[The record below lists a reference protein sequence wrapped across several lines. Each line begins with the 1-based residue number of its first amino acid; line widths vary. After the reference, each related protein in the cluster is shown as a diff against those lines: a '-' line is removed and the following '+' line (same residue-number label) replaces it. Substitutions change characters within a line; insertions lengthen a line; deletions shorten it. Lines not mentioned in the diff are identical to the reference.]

1 MFFSSYITVAVYR
14 WLPLEQNPHAVV
26 HLLWNLHRYFSSPFP
41 VFAITS
47 LPISPKTPLT
57 ILVKKVLLVD

>member
-47 LPISPKTPLT
+47 LPHITKNTSYHTSEKSPAS
-57 ILVKKVLLVD
+57 